1 MTVNVVYN
9 LTAEVIPESDPH
21 GLSPAEPGAKL
32 DLGKLDLL
40 RAVQEFPHALHQV
53 GLVGDHGAAKY
64 SEGGW
69 RHVPDGIRRYTAALL
84 RHVATRELVD
94 PSSELAHASHA
105 AWNALAR
112 LELLL
117 EGGTDADRYRPGPGP
132 CSVHGTR
139 DFDRSVLRADVE
151 GLPGA
156 AR

>member
-1 MTVNVVYN
+1 MIDHAVVNITYGS
-9 LTAEVIPESDPH
+9 APEADPH
-21 GLSPAEPGAKL
+21 GLSPTEPGAKL

-69 RHVPDGIRRYTAALL
+69 RHVPDGIRRSTAALL
-84 RHVATRELVD
+84 RHVATREQVD
-94 PSSELAHASHA
+94 PSSELAHASHC

-117 EGGTDADRYRPGPGP
+117 EGGMDAGRPTDGDR
-132 CSVHGTR
+132 
-139 DFDRSVLRADVE
+139 D
-151 GLPGA
+151 GLGDQGA
-156 AR
+156 ALVREVPRGDER